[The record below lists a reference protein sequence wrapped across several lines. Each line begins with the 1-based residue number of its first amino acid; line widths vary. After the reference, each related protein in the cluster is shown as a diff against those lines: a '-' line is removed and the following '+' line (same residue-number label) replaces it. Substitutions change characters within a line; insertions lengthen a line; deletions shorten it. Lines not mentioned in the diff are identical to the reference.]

1 MPKYTCE
8 RCLKV
13 FSQKSHYT
21 KHQNKKI
28 PCQDIKGKIEEVV
41 ENIIINKKIEVNN
54 MDNNNNIVCNIEEM
68 DLTKLSKPELLAKCE
83 ELGITKCKSKNK
95 GELIDLINVKTQPK
109 KKVELIIEKDE
120 EDEED
125 KKDEIINNNYYIGDN
140 IVLLNKLNNETIDLI
155 YFDPPYN
162 TGRHFYDFDDKFK
175 NKDEYI
181 QFIKLRIRECYR
193 VLKNTG
199 TIVIHIE
206 PKISHYFRL
215 ICDDIFGDNNFR
227 NEIVWQTGGNAK
239 NKYKLNRFHDT
250 IIVYSKT
257 NNQIFNPIY
266 FNYDEEYKKK
276 SNVKFCDIHKK
287 EYVTTAI
294 YNAQPDVNPRM
305 NLRYVWNGF
314 DKQWYVTKDKMEKL
328 HNENRLEYN
337 KDGLPRIKRFL
348 DEMEGIP
355 LRDIWCDINN
365 VQSGEKINYATQ
377 KPVKLLE
384 RIVQL
389 YTNENDICL
398 DIFAGSGTLGR
409 ACINKS
415 RQYILFDINNK
426 GKELFLESI

>member
-1 MPKYTCE
+1 MNE
-8 RCLKV
+8 IEV
-13 FSQKSHYT
+13 
-21 KHQNKKI
+21 
-28 PCQDIKGKIEEVV
+28 KIEL
-41 ENIIINKKIEVNN
+41 NN
-54 MDNNNNIVCNIEEM
+54 MTDISSNITCNIKM

-83 ELGITKCKSKNK
+83 KLGITKCKSKNK

-109 KKVELIIEKDE
+109 KKVELIIE
-120 EDEED
+120 EDVED
-125 KKDEIINNNYYIGDN
+125 KKDEIINNYYYIGDN
-140 IVLLNKLNNETIDLI
+140 ITLLNKLKDKTIDLI

-181 QFIKLRIRECYR
+181 QFIKLRICECYR

-199 TIVIHIE
+199 TLVIHIE
-206 PKISHYFRL
+206 PKISHYFRVM
-215 ICDDIFGDNNFR
+215 CDEIFGDNNFR

-257 NNQIFNPIY
+257 NNQLFNPIY

-276 SNVKFCDIHKK
+276 SNVKFCDIQQK

-377 KPVKLLE
+377 KPVKLVE

-409 ACINKS
+409 ACINKN

-426 GKELFLESI
+426 GKDLFLESI

>member
-1 MPKYTCE
+1 MSF
-8 RCLKV
+8 LL
-13 FSQKSHYT
+13 
-21 KHQNKKI
+21 
-28 PCQDIKGKIEEVV
+28 D
-41 ENIIINKKIEVNN
+41 NKKIELDY
-54 MDNNNNIVCNIEEM
+54 MSDITRNITCVIEEM
-68 DLTKLSKPELLAKCE
+68 ELTKLSKSELLIKCE
-83 ELGITKCKSKNK
+83 ELGITKCKSKNR

-109 KKVELIIEKDE
+109 KKVELIIE
-120 EDEED
+120 EDVED

-140 IVLLNKLNNETIDLI
+140 IVFLNKLKDETIDLI

-181 QFIKLRIRECYR
+181 QFIKLRIRECHR

-206 PKISHYFRL
+206 PKISHYFRVM
-215 ICDDIFGDNNFR
+215 CDEIFGDNNFR

-276 SNVKFCDIHKK
+276 YNVKFCNIHQK

-305 NLRYVWNGF
+305 NLRYMWNGF
-314 DKQWYVTKDKMEKL
+314 DKQWYVTKDKMQKL
-328 HNENRLEYN
+328 HDENRLEYN

-377 KPVKLLE
+377 KPVKLVE

-409 ACINKS
+409 ACVNKN

>member
-1 MPKYTCE
+1 MSF
-8 RCLKV
+8 LL
-13 FSQKSHYT
+13 
-21 KHQNKKI
+21 N
-28 PCQDIKGKIEEVV
+28 
-41 ENIIINKKIEVNN
+41 NKKIELNN
-54 MDNNNNIVCNIEEM
+54 MTDISSNITCTIEEM
-68 DLTKLSKPELLAKCE
+68 DLTNLSKTELLEKCE
-83 ELGITKCKSKNK
+83 ELGIKKCISNNK
-95 GELIDLINVKTQPK
+95 GKLIDLINAKTQP
-109 KKVELIIEKDE
+109 KKVELIIE
-120 EDEED
+120 EDVENIGD
-125 KKDEIINNNYYIGDN
+125 VGDEIINNNYYIGDN
-140 IVLLNKLNNETIDLI
+140 IVLLNKLNDETIDLI

-215 ICDDIFGDNNFR
+215 MCDEIFGDNNFR

-276 SNVKFCDIHKK
+276 SNVKFCNIHQK

-328 HNENRLEYN
+328 HTENRLEYN

-377 KPVKLLE
+377 KPVKLVE
-384 RIVQL
+384 RIVHL
-389 YTNENDICL
+389 YTNENDISL

-409 ACINKS
+409 ACINKN

>member
-1 MPKYTCE
+1 MTDK
-8 RCLKV
+8 
-13 FSQKSHYT
+13 
-21 KHQNKKI
+21 
-28 PCQDIKGKIEEVV
+28 
-41 ENIIINKKIEVNN
+41 
-54 MDNNNNIVCNIEEM
+54 NNIVCNIEME
-68 DLTKLSKPELLAKCE
+68 LTKLSKTELLLKCE

-95 GELIDLINVKTQPK
+95 SELIDLINSKHQSKNK
-109 KKVELIIEKDE
+109 KNQIEIIIEKCE
-120 EDEED
+120 EQLDNQ
-125 KKDEIINNNYYIGDN
+125 IINNNYYVGDN
-140 IVLLNKLNNETIDLI
+140 IILLNKLNNNSIDLI

-162 TGRHFYDFDDKFK
+162 TGRNFYDFDDKFK
-175 NKDEYI
+175 SKEEYI
-181 QFIKLRIRECYR
+181 QFIKLRIYQCHR

-206 PKISHYFRL
+206 PKISHYFR
-215 ICDDIFGDNNFR
+215 IMCDEIFGESNFR

-250 IIVYSKT
+250 IIVYSKSSSQT
-257 NNQIFNPIY
+257 FNPVY
-266 FNYDEEYKKK
+266 FEYDEEYKKK
-276 SNVKFCDIHKK
+276 SNVKFCNIHKK

-305 NLRYVWNGF
+305 NLRYNWNGF

-328 HNENRLEYN
+328 HQENRLEYN

-377 KPVKLLE
+377 KPVKLIE

-398 DIFAGSGTLGR
+398 DIFAGSGSLGR
-409 ACINKS
+409 ACINKN
-415 RQYILFDINNK
+415 RQYLLFDINNK